1 MELDEIN
8 PEDWW
13 PDAERRLDRFF
24 LWKKLRL
31 RLLGLG
37 GLAGTV
43 LVYWL
48 SGSSSLPGPV
58 GLPLPEP
65 VAVLEQAPVAQMEPS
80 VSTAAQAHGLETSVS
95 PNPNVPSISQHAS
108 SASNPSEGTLK
119 QPLSKSKI
127 RQNNPE
133 RLVSNRA
140 QETRS
145 RNLEFRAKPTAVQS
159 VTPSQRARISV
170 SKVKPAETKA
180 LQTSPI
186 LLNQAL
192 NVASPFGSVPAAE
205 RNPAAFFR
213 MQSMGYILTEGY
225 VSDEQPIGISSSSS
239 MDYSYV
245 DSKSSLSKWKRYL
258 SIQGGAM
265 FITKTLSSTSSEYAA
280 RRKSEERKVWKP
292 VAAVNVTFKR
302 GNWGISTG
310 IDYAEYGERTTYQPW
325 KYGFERYEEHQWN
338 RSTIAQTQT
347 IITYYQGNPYN
358 QIVTHY
364 LKDSSLVINQNV
376 RQTKLLDSTM
386 VQNWQQTQFAYVE
399 IPLMVDYGFTFGK
412 WEAGLQAGGAF
423 GWNTKREGRYLNTS
437 QTGLEDI
444 SRVDYIT
451 PWNLSGRAGFRFG
464 YALTPSMSITLNPQ
478 WRTQF
483 ISVTGSGQ
491 GINQRYSSW
500 GVMAGLRFNW

>member
-1 MELDEIN
+1 
-8 PEDWW
+8 
-13 PDAERRLDRFF
+13 
-24 LWKKLRL
+24 
-31 RLLGLG
+31 
-37 GLAGTV
+37 V
-43 LVYWL
+43 
-48 SGSSSLPGPV
+48 
-58 GLPLPEP
+58 
-65 VAVLEQAPVAQMEPS
+65 
-80 VSTAAQAHGLETSVS
+80 TA
-95 PNPNVPSISQHAS
+95 
-108 SASNPSEGTLK
+108 
-119 QPLSKSKI
+119 
-127 RQNNPE
+127 
-133 RLVSNRA
+133 
-140 QETRS
+140 
-145 RNLEFRAKPTAVQS
+145 
-159 VTPSQRARISV
+159 
-170 SKVKPAETKA
+170 
-180 LQTSPI
+180 
-186 LLNQAL
+186 
-192 NVASPFGSVPAAE
+192 PFGTAPSAE
-205 RNPAAFFR
+205 RNPLAFFR
-213 MQSMGYILTEGY
+213 MQPMGYLLTEGY
-225 VSDEQPIGISSSSS
+225 VSEEQPIGKSVSN
-239 MDYSYV
+239 DVDLSYV
-245 DSKSSLSKWKRYL
+245 KSAIAQSKWKRFL
-258 SIQGGAM
+258 NVQAGAM
-265 FITKTLSSTSSEYAA
+265 FITKTISSSSGEYRA
-280 RRKSEERKVWKP
+280 RRLYEERRVWKP
-292 VAAVNVTFKR
+292 VASVNLQFKY

-338 RSTIAQTQT
+338 LSTVTQTQN

-358 QIVTHY
+358 QVVTSY

-376 RQTKLLDSTM
+376 RQTKQLDSTM